1 MPKINKESHDAWL
14 ATISENY
21 GREMNSPFELNMME
35 AKIRKSIHTSKT
47 KKSKLAPACAA
58 LFSVML
64 VLGLTMFSAP
74 PADFPAETARYVQ
87 VDEPSIR
94 LFSTAD
100 LDATEDNFLPDD
112 YITISQVMFD

>member
-1 MPKINKESHDAWL
+1 MKEINKESHDAWL

-35 AKIRKSIHTSKT
+35 AKIRRSIHAP
-47 KKSKLAPACAA
+47 KKQKHTFARAFAVI
-58 LFSVML
+58 FSMAI
-64 VLGLTMFSAP
+64 VLGVTLLSSP
-74 PADFPAETARYVQ
+74 PEDFPDTPTHYAQ
-87 VDEPSIR
+87 MDEPNIR
-94 LFSTAD
+94 LFSTAG